1 MSPFQLFF
9 FKTNFFRMLASQQA
23 NLSFRERKKNR
34 NFFMMARGFA

>member
-23 NLSFRERKKNR
+23 NLHSEKEKNR